1 MRRAAFELTFDR
13 AFPRVMEGC
22 AAARPGREK
31 TWISPQFISAYTR
44 LHELGYAH
52 SVEVRSAERL
62 VGGLYGV
69 AIGGFF
75 AGESMFSEE
84 ENASKAAMVA
94 MEEKLRA
101 RGFVLFDV
109 QMMTAHLRSM
119 GAIEI
124 PRAEYLHL
132 LGTAAAL
139 KVSFEP

>member
-1 MRRAAFELTFDR
+1 
-13 AFPRVMEGC
+13 MEGC
-22 AAARPGREK
+22 AASRPGREE
-31 TWISPQFISAYTR
+31 TWISPQFISGYTR
-44 LHELGYAH
+44 LHQLGYAH
-52 SVEVRSAERL
+52 SVEVWRGEGL

-109 QMMTAHLRSM
+109 QMMTPHLRSM
-119 GAIEI
+119 GAIEM
-124 PRAEYLHL
+124 PRADYLRL
-132 LGTAAAL
+132 LGAAVAL